1 MVALG
6 GIIGLIIVIFG
17 VSAFSTGLK
26 PGTLALIGLP
36 VSAAMHSVQDAQAV
50 REERLYEMNQRPNTL
65 YGDTISDI
73 EVFYYEMNQQP
84 DTLYGDTVSDI
95 EVFYYENPNESDSYA
110 TEAYYDTLACPD
122 SELYQ
127 GTWRYTRITQNG
139 IDLEYEQVRLVTTL
153 SENDTM
159 QLNSNRF
166 RYDIKSLNKHS
177 NGIFGTIELH
187 NRCAFNFMY
196 LAPDG
201 ETVEQI
207 RTFEIDYIDQD
218 SLCISEGPLV
228 FEYRKK

>member
-1 MVALG
+1 MVMVALG
-6 GIIGLIIVIFG
+6 GFIGLIIVIFG

-36 VSAAMHSVQDAQAV
+36 VSAAMHSLQESQDF
-50 REERLYEMNQRPNTL
+50 REERM
-65 YGDTISDI
+65 
-73 EVFYYEMNQQP
+73 YEMNQQP
-84 DTLYGDTVSDI
+84 DTIYGDKASDPA
-95 EVFYYENPNESDSYA
+95 VFYYENPEGSDVFA
-110 TEAYYDTLACPD
+110 TEAYYDTMACPD

-127 GTWRYTRITQNG
+127 GTWRYTRITKNG

-166 RYDIKSLNKHS
+166 RYDIEALNKHS

>member
-6 GIIGLIIVIFG
+6 GFIGLIIVIFG
-17 VSAFSTGLK
+17 LSAFSTGLK
-26 PGTLALIGLP
+26 PSTLALIGLP
-36 VSAAMHSVQDAQAV
+36 VSAAMHSWQDRQQI
-50 REERLYEMNQRPNTL
+50 REE
-65 YGDTISDI
+65 SW
-73 EVFYYEMNQQP
+73 YEMNQQP
-84 DTLYGDTVSDI
+84 DTIYGDTARDTA
-95 EVFYYENPNESDSYA
+95 VFYYENPEGSDVFA
-110 TEAYYDTLACPD
+110 TEAYYDTMACPD
-122 SELYQ
+122 SEWYQ
-127 GTWRYTRITQNG
+127 GTWRYTRITKNG

-166 RYDIKSLNKHS
+166 RYDIESLNKHS
-177 NGIFGTIELH
+177 NGIFSTLELQ
-187 NRCAFNFMY
+187 NKCAFSFMY

-201 ETVEQI
+201 DNIEHI

>member
-36 VSAAMHSVQDAQAV
+36 VSAAMHSLQESQDI
-50 REERLYEMNQRPNTL
+50 REERM
-65 YGDTISDI
+65 YG
-73 EVFYYEMNQQP
+73 MNQQP
-84 DTLYGDTVSDI
+84 DTMYGDTASDTA
-95 EVFYYENPNESDSYA
+95 VFYYENPNESDSYA
-110 TEAYYDTLACPD
+110 TEAYYDTMACPD
-122 SELYQ
+122 SEWYQ

-166 RYDIKSLNKHS
+166 RYDIESLNKHS
-177 NGIFGTIELH
+177 NGVFNTIELQ
-187 NRCAFNFMY
+187 NKCAFSFMY
-196 LAPDG
+196 LATDG
-201 ETVEQI
+201 ELFEQI

>member
-36 VSAAMHSVQDAQAV
+36 VSAAMHSVQDVQAV
-50 REERLYEMNQRPNTL
+50 REERLYEMNQQPNTI
-65 YGDTISDI
+65 YGDTAR
-73 EVFYYEMNQQP
+73 
-84 DTLYGDTVSDI
+84 DTA
-95 EVFYYENPNESDSYA
+95 VFYYENPEESEEYA
-110 TEAYYDTLACPD
+110 TEATYDTVACPD

-127 GTWRYTRITQNG
+127 GTWSYTLITKNG
-139 IDLEYEQVRLVTTL
+139 IYVCTL

>member
-17 VSAFSTGLK
+17 VIAFSTGLK

-36 VSAAMHSVQDAQAV
+36 VSAAMHSFQESQDF
-50 REERLYEMNQRPNTL
+50 REERM
-65 YGDTISDI
+65 YG
-73 EVFYYEMNQQP
+73 MNQQP

-110 TEAYYDTLACPD
+110 TKAYYDTMACPD
-122 SELYQ
+122 SEWYQ

-159 QLNSNRF
+159 QLKSNRF
-166 RYDIKSLNKHS
+166 RYDIEALNKHS

>member
-36 VSAAMHSVQDAQAV
+36 VSAAMHSVQDVQAV
-50 REERLYEMNQRPNTL
+50 REERLYEMNQR
-65 YGDTISDI
+65 
-73 EVFYYEMNQQP
+73 P

-110 TEAYYDTLACPD
+110 TEDYYDTLACPD

-159 QLNSNRF
+159 QLKSNRF
-166 RYDIKSLNKHS
+166 RYDIEALNKQS

>member
-6 GIIGLIIVIFG
+6 GFIGLIIVIFG

-26 PGTLALIGLP
+26 PSTLALIGLP
-36 VSAAMHSVQDAQAV
+36 VSAAMHSSQESQDF
-50 REERLYEMNQRPNTL
+50 REERMYGMNQEPDTI
-65 YGDTISDI
+65 YGDTASD
-73 EVFYYEMNQQP
+73 
-84 DTLYGDTVSDI
+84 TA
-95 EVFYYENPNESDSYA
+95 VFYYENSEVSDDYA

-122 SELYQ
+122 SEWFQ
-127 GTWRYTRITQNG
+127 GTWRYTRITQKG
-139 IDLEYEQVRLVTTL
+139 IDLVYEQVSLVTTL

-166 RYDIKSLNKHS
+166 RYDIEALNKHS
-177 NGIFGTIELH
+177 NGVFNTIELQ
-187 NRCAFNFMY
+187 NKCAFSFMY

-201 ETVEQI
+201 DNIEQI

>member
-17 VSAFSTGLK
+17 VIAFSTGLK

-36 VSAAMHSVQDAQAV
+36 VSAAMHSFQESQDF
-50 REERLYEMNQRPNTL
+50 REERM
-65 YGDTISDI
+65 YG
-73 EVFYYEMNQQP
+73 MNQQP

-95 EVFYYENPNESDSYA
+95 EVFYYENSNESDSYA
-110 TEAYYDTLACPD
+110 TEAYYDTMACPD
-122 SELYQ
+122 SEWYQ

-187 NRCAFNFMY
+187 NRCAINFMY

>member
-6 GIIGLIIVIFG
+6 GFIGLIIVIFG

-36 VSAAMHSVQDAQAV
+36 VSAAMHSVQDVQAV
-50 REERLYEMNQRPNTL
+50 REERLYEMNQR
-65 YGDTISDI
+65 
-73 EVFYYEMNQQP
+73 P

-110 TEAYYDTLACPD
+110 TEASYDTMACPD
-122 SELYQ
+122 SDLYQ
-127 GTWRYTRITQNG
+127 GTWRYTRITKNG
-139 IDLEYEQVRLVTTL
+139 IDVCAL

-159 QLNSNRF
+159 QINSNRF

>member
-36 VSAAMHSVQDAQAV
+36 VSAAMHSVQDVQAV
-50 REERLYEMNQRPNTL
+50 REERLYEMNQR
-65 YGDTISDI
+65 
-73 EVFYYEMNQQP
+73 P

-166 RYDIKSLNKHS
+166 RYDIEALNKHS

>member
-6 GIIGLIIVIFG
+6 GFIGLIIVIFG
-17 VSAFSTGLK
+17 VSAFSTGIK
-26 PGTLALIGLP
+26 PSTLALIGLP
-36 VSAAMHSVQDAQAV
+36 VSAAMHSVQDVQAV
-50 REERLYEMNQRPNTL
+50 REERLYEMNQQPNTI
-65 YGDTISDI
+65 YGDTASD
-73 EVFYYEMNQQP
+73 
-84 DTLYGDTVSDI
+84 TA
-95 EVFYYENPNESDSYA
+95 VFYYENPNEFDSYA
-110 TEAYYDTLACPD
+110 TEAYYDTMACPD
-122 SELYQ
+122 SEWYQ

-201 ETVEQI
+201 ESVEQI

>member
-36 VSAAMHSVQDAQAV
+36 VSAAMHSVQDVQAV
-50 REERLYEMNQRPNTL
+50 REERLYEMNQQPNTI
-65 YGDTISDI
+65 YGDTA
-73 EVFYYEMNQQP
+73 M
-84 DTLYGDTVSDI
+84 DTA
-95 EVFYYENPNESDSYA
+95 VFYYENPEESEEYA
-110 TEAYYDTLACPD
+110 TEATYDTVACPD

-127 GTWRYTRITQNG
+127 GTWSYTRITKNG
-139 IDLEYEQVRLVTTL
+139 IDVCTL

-159 QLNSNRF
+159 QLKSNRF
-166 RYDIKSLNKHS
+166 RYDIEALNKHS

-201 ETVEQI
+201 ESVEQI
-207 RTFEIDYIDQD
+207 RTFEINYIDQD